1 MIYIT
6 CRFLIQIGIR
16 GLTIFPFII
25 VSQKCDLK
33 DKVLVNH
40 EKIHIRQQLEL
51 LILPFYIWYLVDFIF
66 QYYKY
71 KNKHEAYRNIIFERE
86 AYQNEKQLDYLEN
99 RKLWSFLKRTSIIS
113 S

>member
-1 MIYIT
+1 MIFIT
-6 CRFLIQIGIR
+6 YRFLIQYNIR
-16 GLTIFPFII
+16 ALTLFPFII
-25 VSQKCDLK
+25 VGNKSDLE

-51 LILPFYIWYLVDFIF
+51 LILPFYVWYLVDFIF

-86 AYQNEKQLDYLEN
+86 AYQNEKQLDYLET
-99 RKLWSFLKRTSIIS
+99 RKLWGFLKRTSIIS
-113 S
+113 